1 MHMME
6 KFNTYVNNI
15 KKLFNKDITEQVTKY
30 RIPLIT
36 AVIVILLACISIFVT
51 YAFYKVEDV
60 TPIVGGST
68 GDIADLDLRIMVEDR
83 NSDGSAKVGEYILY
97 PYIPQAGYEYNEAK
111 SYCTNGSTINYN
123 EDIYDVDIVAQ
134 GHDVCYMYFDSIAE
148 LDITLYVWAENVN
161 SDGEGTGKYTKLETQ
176 TMPSI
181 GYELNSEM
189 TTCTENATVNYSSAE
204 NKFNVSASGKA
215 VCNAYMDA
223 MDVDIAL
230 KIYLQAKTG
239 SSLYYENDEIPTNV
253 YYELNNTKSSCTGT
267 STLDIQNQKVVVAA
281 TSRTSC
287 VAYLDV
293 SSGPILESME
303 VTTSATNAV
312 ITLASSN
319 LGTSPVQYYYSNNG
333 GESYVSST
341 SNTYTFNMDG
351 NSTNDYKAYYSDASG
366 KLSAI
371 FDTNDYI
378 FNGLYDYANY
388 VQTLTVPR
396 DGYYLL
402 EVWGAEGG
410 SASNGVSRAGGY
422 GAYSS
427 GYVYLTKDSILYV
440 VTGGQGVAGNSTGI
454 QTGGYNGGGNGRY
467 HGGSGGGATHIA
479 TQTGLLSTLENN
491 KDAILIVA
499 GGGGGGAYTNDGNC
513 SDGGHGGGIKG
524 NDSTVNACYGT
535 IGAPYNGYGTGGN
548 QTQGGSQVYEYSD
561 SLASLGNGGIG
572 VFGVGATSTLNTA
585 AYGSGGGGGGY
596 YGGGSSVLAG
606 AGGGSGYIGNPLLL
620 SSSELSKSMY
630 CYNCTASSVAE
641 TRTISTTNVSATATS
656 NYAKQGN
663 GYARITYVGSEL
675 S

>member
-68 GDIADLDLRIMVEDR
+68 GEIADLDLRIMVEGR

-189 TTCTENATVNYSSAE
+189 TTCTENATVSYQADQ
-204 NKFNVSASGKA
+204 NKFNVNASGKA

-223 MDVDIAL
+223 IDVDIAL

-239 SSLYYENDEIPTNV
+239 SSLYYEDDEIPTNV

-341 SNTYTFNMDG
+341 NNTHTFNMDG

-402 EVWGAEGG
+402 EVWGAQGG
-410 SASNGVSRAGGY
+410 TKNSNYGLGGNGGY
-422 GAYSS
+422 SK
-427 GYVYLTKDSILYV
+427 GYVYLKEKDNLFIY
-440 VTGGQGVAGNSTGI
+440 TGGQGNSNSN
-454 QTGGYNGGGNGRY
+454 GGYNGGGV
-467 HGGSGGGATHIA
+467 GGQGKTSGGGGGGATDIRIGQDSLYA
-479 TQTGLLSTLENN
+479 RV
-491 KDAILIVA
+491 IVA
-499 GGGGGGAYTNDGNC
+499 GGGGGA
-513 SDGGHGGGIKG
+513 GGR
-524 NDSTVNACYGT
+524 S
-535 IGAPYNGYGTGGN
+535 
-548 QTQGGSQVYEYSD
+548 
-561 SLASLGNGGIG
+561 
-572 VFGVGATSTLNTA
+572 NTA
-585 AYGSGGGGGGY
+585 AYQSYGGYGGGITGGAGNGIDNSKEFTTNYSGQGGTQTSGGLRATSTIQSNTHTDGSFGEGGIGGYMTNNNYGAGGGGGGW
-596 YGGGSSVLAG
+596 YGGGG
-606 AGGGSGYIGNPLLL
+606 GNYRTGPGGGGSGYVYTE
-620 SSSELSKSMY
+620 S
-630 CYNCTASSVAE
+630 TASSYPSGCLLNSSYYMLNAATYAGNTSFE
-641 TRTISTTNVSATATS
+641 SATGGTETGHS
-656 NYAKQGN
+656 GN
-663 GYARITYVGSEL
+663 GYAKITYVGKTL

>member
-134 GHDVCYMYFDSIAE
+134 GHDVCYMYFDSTAD

-161 SDGEGTGKYTKLETQ
+161 SDGEGTGNYTKLETQ

-189 TTCTENATVNYSSAE
+189 TNCTENATVSYQADQ
-204 NKFNVSASGKA
+204 NKFNVNASGKA

-223 MDVDIAL
+223 IDVDIAL

-239 SSLYYENDEIPTNV
+239 SSLYYEDDEIPTNV

-281 TSRTSC
+281 TSRTNC

-293 SSGPILESME
+293 SSGPILQSME
-303 VTTSATNAV
+303 VLTANSLATL
-312 ITLASSN
+312 TLENSN
-319 LGTSPVQYYYSNNG
+319 LGTTPVQYYYSNNG
-333 GESYVSST
+333 GETYVSSDD
-341 SNTYTFNMDG
+341 NTYTFAADDTAD
-351 NSTNDYKAYYSDASG
+351 SDYQAYYTDTSG
-366 KLSAI
+366 KESAI
-371 FDTNDYI
+371 FETDDYVYV
-378 FNGLYDYANY
+378 GLYDYANY
-388 VQTLTVPR
+388 VQTLSVPR
-396 DGYYLL
+396 VGYYLL

-410 SASNGVSRAGGY
+410 SATNSGLTRAGGY
-422 GAYSS
+422 GSYSTGIAYFA
-427 GYVYLTKDSILYV
+427 KDTALYI
-440 VTGGQGVAGNSTGI
+440 VTGGAGSVGNSTGT
-454 QTGGYNGGGNGRY
+454 QTGGYNGGGNGLY

-479 TQTGLLSTLENN
+479 TQTGLLSSLEDNIES
-491 KDAILIVA
+491 ILIVA
-499 GGGGGGAYTNDGNC
+499 GGGGGGAVTNTANC

-524 NDSTVNACYGT
+524 NDALTNTCGDTTSYNRYATGGT
-535 IGAPYNGYGTGGN
+535 QLAGGYTMNGKAASPVASFGIGVTMSVENTGYGT
-548 QTQGGSQVYEYSD
+548 
-561 SLASLGNGGIG
+561 
-572 VFGVGATSTLNTA
+572 
-585 AYGSGGGGGGY
+585 GGGGGGY
-596 YGGGSSVLAG
+596 YGGGSSEYAG
-606 AGGGSGYIGNPLLL
+606 GAGGSGYIGNPLLL
-620 SSSELSKSMY
+620 SSSEITKSMY
-630 CYNCTASSVAE
+630 CYDCTASSIAE
-641 TRTISTTNVSATATS
+641 TKTISTTNVSATATS

-663 GYARITYVGSEL
+663 GYARITYIGTTL

>member
-68 GDIADLDLRIMVEDR
+68 GEIADLDLRIMVEGR

-189 TTCTENATVNYSSAE
+189 TTCTENATVSYQADQ
-204 NKFNVSASGKA
+204 NKFNVEASGKA

-223 MDVDIAL
+223 MNVDIAL

-341 SNTYTFNMDG
+341 NNTHTFNMDG

-402 EVWGAEGG
+402 EVWGAQGG
-410 SASNGVSRAGGY
+410 TKNSNYGLGGNGGY
-422 GAYSS
+422 SK
-427 GYVYLTKDSILYV
+427 GYVYLKEKDNLFIY
-440 VTGGQGVAGNSTGI
+440 TGGQGNSNSN
-454 QTGGYNGGGNGRY
+454 GGYNGGGV
-467 HGGSGGGATHIA
+467 GGQGKTSGGGGGGATDIRIGQDSLYA
-479 TQTGLLSTLENN
+479 RV
-491 KDAILIVA
+491 IVA
-499 GGGGGGAYTNDGNC
+499 GGGGGA
-513 SDGGHGGGIKG
+513 GGR
-524 NDSTVNACYGT
+524 S
-535 IGAPYNGYGTGGN
+535 
-548 QTQGGSQVYEYSD
+548 
-561 SLASLGNGGIG
+561 
-572 VFGVGATSTLNTA
+572 NTA
-585 AYGSGGGGGGY
+585 AYQSYGGYGGGITGGAGNGIDNSKAFNTNYSGQGGTQTSGGLRATSTVQSNTHTDGSFGEGGIGGYMTNNNYGAGGGGGGW
-596 YGGGSSVLAG
+596 YGGGG
-606 AGGGSGYIGNPLLL
+606 GNYRTGPGGGGSGYVYTE
-620 SSSELSKSMY
+620 S
-630 CYNCTASSVAE
+630 TASSYPSGCLLNSSYYMLNAATYAGNTSFE
-641 TRTISTTNVSATATS
+641 SATGGTETGHS
-656 NYAKQGN
+656 GN
-663 GYARITYVGSEL
+663 GYAKITYVGKTL